1 MNADDRDTALCVY
14 SRLSAVK
21 LAEQELIGRTSYYV
35 NRRLQFLSNRTRG
48 GCLKATGQI
57 QNPED
62 FFEAGIAEVPPKN
75 CLLSGLDH
83 GICSPTESA
92 WARAASDLGTISG
105 TFLLLLV
112 RGVHADY
119 LLALAKDLS

>member
-1 MNADDRDTALCVY
+1 MNADDRDTALCIY

-62 FFEAGIAEVPPKN
+62 FFEAGIAALSAKE
-75 CLLSGLDH
+75 LLRFGL
-83 GICSPTESA
+83 
-92 WARAASDLGTISG
+92 
-105 TFLLLLV
+105 
-112 RGVHADY
+112 
-119 LLALAKDLS
+119 